1 MPLGLKIFD
10 GTVDGVV
17 VPPVWSFAEVNE
29 ISGVDEL
36 EVLDLESDGE
46 CDMAAE
52 HERDRVAAGQHCV
65 EVFVLTSAMGWP
77 YTKFIPTNA
86 RCVFVRREM
95 VRVWRVVE
103 EQIQMWPNCT
113 HQCLNKPYILL
124 GTPGIGKSLG
134 CGSYLLHELLH
145 YDAAKVPAV
154 AYFVGGSAY
163 IFHKTGAMAGR
174 VVFYEEQEMPTAMDE
189 ITAGNMKIEGT
200 KINEGQR
207 MGGEMDGYI
216 IFDVSGTFVPYS
228 QFLLVRWG
236 CLCCRHLTRRS
247 LRNGQSRT
255 VRFPFT
261 STATRGAR

>member
-1 MPLGLKIFD
+1 MSESEAAVVITGAFESVVKARWSYVESGHVDMPLGLKIFD

-124 GTPGIGKSLG
+124 GTPGIGKSL
-134 CGSYLLHELLH
+134 
-145 YDAAKVPAV
+145 A
-154 AYFVGGSAY
+154 
-163 IFHKTGAMAGR
+163 AGR
-174 VVFYEEQEMPTAMDE
+174 T
-189 ITAGNMKIEGT
+189 
-200 KINEGQR
+200 
-207 MGGEMDGYI
+207 
-216 IFDVSGTFVPYS
+216 
-228 QFLLVRWG
+228 
-236 CLCCRHLTRRS
+236 CCTSCCTTTRRRC
-247 LRNGQSRT
+247 LLSRILWMAPRT
-255 VRFPFT
+255 SSTRPAPWLGELCFT
-261 STATRGAR
+261 KRRALLQ

>member
-1 MPLGLKIFD
+1 MSESEAAVVITGAFESVVNARWSYVESGHVDMPLGLKIFD

-17 VPPVWSFAEVNE
+17 VPPVWSFAEVKE

-77 YTKFIPTNA
+77 YTRFEAANA

-124 GTPGIGKSLG
+124 GTRDRQVVWLRV
-134 CGSYLLHELLH
+134 
-145 YDAAKVPAV
+145 VPA
-154 AYFVGGSAY
+154 ARAAALRRGE
-163 IFHKTGAMAGR
+163 GA
-174 VVFYEEQEMPTAMDE
+174 
-189 ITAGNMKIEGT
+189 
-200 KINEGQR
+200 
-207 MGGEMDGYI
+207 
-216 IFDVSGTFVPYS
+216 
-228 QFLLVRWG
+228 
-236 CLCCRHLTRRS
+236 CCRVFCGWLRVHLPQDRRHGWAS
-247 LRNGQSRT
+247 CVL
-255 VRFPFT
+255 
-261 STATRGAR
+261 